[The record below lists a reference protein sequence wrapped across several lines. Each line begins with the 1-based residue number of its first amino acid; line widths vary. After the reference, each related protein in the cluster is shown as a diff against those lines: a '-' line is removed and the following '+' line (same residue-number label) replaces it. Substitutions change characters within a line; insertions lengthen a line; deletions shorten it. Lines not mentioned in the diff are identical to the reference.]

1 MPFILNN
8 QTRPYDFGTDA
19 IERQR
24 VSLGQSVIDADFEY
38 GLQATKWQNYQE
50 VRKTPSFYEI
60 PGTDLVVTDVQ
71 TNGASTTPSTITVY
85 TTTPA
90 PVGSVIVISG
100 LANANKSAD
109 RAEGFFLVTSN
120 VTNTSFNYIAKGGT
134 VAASPSA
141 SIYTAY
147 TVVRRGGVFN
157 NGNAKIQV
165 ASSASSV
172 SQSGTT
178 VTVVTTTNHGL
189 VPGTPITS
197 TTWTAVTGT
206 LGTST
211 QGNFFIDSVPT
222 ATTFTFTSQVSV
234 TGTGTSTGGSMYVQP
249 FSYMIHRPFD
259 GGVLMSPNQP
269 AYGSNVCRQSK
280 KVFRYQSGKGFLW
293 LSLIHI

>member
-90 PVGSVIVISG
+90 PVGSVVTISG

-141 SIYTAY
+141 SIFTAY
-147 TVVRRGGVFN
+147 TVVRRGGIFN

-165 ASSASSV
+165 ASSAGSI

-178 VTVVTTTNHGL
+178 VTVTTTTNHGL
-189 VPGTPITS
+189 VPGTPIT
-197 TTWTAVTGT
+197 VTSWKIGRAH
-206 LGTST
+206 
-211 QGNFFIDSVPT
+211 V
-222 ATTFTFTSQVSV
+222 
-234 TGTGTSTGGSMYVQP
+234 
-249 FSYMIHRPFD
+249 
-259 GGVLMSPNQP
+259 
-269 AYGSNVCRQSK
+269 
-280 KVFRYQSGKGFLW
+280 
-293 LSLIHI
+293 